1 MYTGGFCSRRRQDGS
16 WDGSGL
22 YSADY
27 VRDAATDA
35 GHEGLAANRP
45 PGRGCMH
52 GAESEFWKGRPNQI
66 TTEHVE
72 RNPARQLSANLRDGA
87 RRISVNVVEA
97 AGVTTRVSRSV
108 IYLDV
113 FERAWGVVVF
123 DAPGG
128 GPPRVAQLASEQS
141 AAWGFVLNL
150 ARGGSFRAA
159 GNWKLRRPRRNCQ
172 WFRCVMW
179 DGNCHCRPVW
189 TLRTRL
195 RFRIC
200 RPQEVSYA
208 PPQLLSR

>member
-27 VRDAATDA
+27 RDAATDA

-45 PGRGCMH
+45 PGRGCMQ

-97 AGVTTRVSRSV
+97 AGVTTRASRSV

-113 FERAWGVVVF
+113 FERAWGLSSSTR
-123 DAPGG
+123 
-128 GPPRVAQLASEQS
+128 RVAVRLASPS
-141 AAWGFVLNL
+141 LRPSRALRGVLFLNL